1 MKYPNFTTSARDDLR
16 EAWSYIAENNIE
28 AANRI
33 AEEIDEVCIVLAD
46 NPMLGK
52 TLVGEVEN
60 LRIFPCKHYGI
71 FYTPTDYGVEI
82 YRVLHSARDIDSL
95 IT

>member
-16 EAWSYIAENNIE
+16 EAWSYIAEHNVE

-33 AEEIDEVCIVLAD
+33 TEEIDEICIVLAD

-52 TLVGEVEN
+52 TLAGEVEN
-60 LRIFPCKHYGI
+60 LRIFPCKQYGI